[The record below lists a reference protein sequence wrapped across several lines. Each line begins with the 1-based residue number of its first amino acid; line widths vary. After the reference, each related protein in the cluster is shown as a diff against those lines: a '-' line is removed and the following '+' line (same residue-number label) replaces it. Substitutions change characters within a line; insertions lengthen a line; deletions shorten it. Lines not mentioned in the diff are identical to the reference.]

1 MSKRG
6 ISVLLCAALL
16 TASGCAAQEAGSGK
30 QDGQS
35 YVIYYSALSNEEGE
49 SAVEGERRVLSQ
61 GQETIP
67 GLMELLLEQPQSTE
81 LTTPFPSGLQL
92 LDWQLKEGVL
102 HLDLSDQYYSLSGV
116 NLTLADACLTLT
128 LCQLEEVDSVYV
140 TVEGHELPY
149 RSIQQLS
156 AEDIL
161 LAGGADEPMSLG
173 VDLWYLRQGG
183 QDLGVE
189 RRQIIKNVDQT
200 VVEAVL
206 SAWAE
211 GPEEAGLS
219 PCLPQG
225 SQILSAQVEDGVC
238 LVDLSPE
245 FIQGL
250 PGSETT
256 AALMV
261 YAMVNTLC
269 ELDGVEAVQL
279 YIDGQ
284 PAPAVGSLPLD
295 RALIPDT
302 TLGTEG

>member
-1 MSKRG
+1 M
-6 ISVLLCAALL
+6 
-16 TASGCAAQEAGSGK
+16 
-30 QDGQS
+30 
-35 YVIYYSALSNEEGE
+35 
-49 SAVEGERRVLSQ
+49 
-61 GQETIP
+61 
-67 GLMELLLEQPQSTE
+67 
-81 LTTPFPSGLQL
+81 
-92 LDWQLKEGVL
+92 
-102 HLDLSDQYYSLSGV
+102 
-116 NLTLADACLTLT
+116 
-128 LCQLEEVDSVYV
+128 

-189 RRQIIKNVDQT
+189 RRQIIKDVDQT

-279 YIDGQ
+279 YIDGD